1 MQPVTRIHDIPGQA
15 RLPVEV
21 AVLGDV
27 ATRRDGALV
36 PLAGARARSLLVAL
50 ARQPGRRRS
59 VAALVEDVWG
69 DAPPK
74 SPANALHTQV
84 SRLRTVLPDG
94 VLDAGP
100 AGYRLTLSA
109 EQVDLARARQLARE
123 AGEQHADGDHLGAVE
138 TVQLAGALWRGEPGA
153 DLPDGD
159 LARDLAREAASYR
172 DALAATELTAL
183 LALGEFERALPKA
196 RAAAEAARLDEG
208 SHAVLMECL
217 HGSGR
222 SNEALEVFAG
232 LRDRLADRLGAD
244 PSARLVDL
252 NAAILRGGVEPAI
265 RAVRDDVD
273 DVSAIRVSERAT
285 LPNVI
290 GLRAAPNR
298 LLGRTEDLEALES
311 LLERSRVVTVLGPG
325 GTGKTRVAHAL
336 GAHVAEQMPVALVEL
351 ASVRSGEDL
360 VAAISGTLGLSESD
374 LRPGALTRAHIH
386 DARQRLR
393 DALSTGPSLLV
404 LDNCEHLVDDVA
416 EVVSDL
422 IGASDQL
429 TVLATSRS
437 PMSITAEAVY
447 PLPPLAIGDEK
458 SPAAELFRSRALAV
472 RPSARLDPSE
482 VTQLCRTLD
491 GLPLAIELAAA
502 RVRTMSVEEINARLV
517 DRFALLRSG
526 DRTSPA
532 RHRNLHAVIEWS
544 WNLLEESER
553 AALRR
558 LCRFPSGFTLDAATT
573 VAQWGGVEDAADALE
588 GLANHSMLS
597 VVEPASGTDSFGLRY
612 HMLETVR
619 EFGEEQLL
627 AGTNASEAEEVRRR
641 TARWAEQ
648 LSQKVVRDFL
658 AGKQTSVA
666 HCVRAEHENLRAVLR
681 HALAE
686 KQVRTALTVFPVL
699 GGVWAACGAHSEVS
713 TWAPRL
719 LDLDGSALS
728 PDEVPGDH
736 LAISYVLAAVHVTTD
751 GNVRPVAIARTRLR
765 RLLAA
770 RQDISERLRIAASLV
785 LTPATGRGV
794 SRLLATAV
802 RSDDPDARI
811 LALIARASLRQNNG
825 DLYGSES
832 DAKRALALTEEPDS
846 WDHALLSQHLGSV
859 CAQSGRY
866 AEAIAY
872 YRRSAEG
879 LWKLHL
885 YDENLQV
892 RGFLVAAMVGDGQMD
907 QARSELE
914 RLRPAHR
921 GGLAR
926 ADDPHNQASL
936 AMGTAEADLAAGL
949 VDQGL
954 AEYRRAAACA
964 GNLEV
969 SLGVDLYEIMVAVA
983 AVDAHALAGRIESI
997 ADLADRLPSVAVA
1010 RLGPGGFPDLTL
1022 VGAVACAVGTVD
1034 IAGRDPDRGLRLLAL
1049 ATRVAARQ
1057 DCPSMR
1063 LDRHLTRARTVLGD
1077 ADVATALASVEGT
1090 PRAAAYYEILDILA
1104 ALGS

>member
-1 MQPVTRIHDIPGQA
+1 M
-15 RLPVEV
+15 EV
-21 AVLGDV
+21 AVLGAV

-50 ARQPGRRRS
+50 ARRPGRSRG

-74 SPANALHTQV
+74 SPANALHTQI
-84 SRLRTVLPDG
+84 SRLRAVLPDG
-94 VLDAGP
+94 AVEAGP
-100 AGYRLTLSA
+100 AGYRLTLAA
-109 EQVDLARARQLARE
+109 EQVDLTQADLLARA
-123 AGEQHADGDHLGAVE
+123 AGEKHAEGDHLGAIE
-138 TVQLAGALWRGEPGA
+138 TVRLANSLWRGEPGA
-153 DLPDGD
+153 DLSDGD
-159 LARDLAREAASYR
+159 LARDLAREAVSYR
-172 DALAATELTAL
+172 DALAATELNAL
-183 LALGEFERALPKA
+183 IALGEFERALPKA
-196 RAAAEAARLDEG
+196 RAITDAAPLDEG
-208 SHAVLMECL
+208 AHAVLMECL
-217 HGSGR
+217 HGAGR

-232 LRDRLADRLGAD
+232 LRDRLAARLGAD

-252 NAAILRGGVEPAI
+252 NAAILRDGAEPVI
-265 RAVRDDVD
+265 RAVRDDL
-273 DVSAIRVSERAT
+273 SPTRGSEPAT
-285 LPNVI
+285 LPKVI
-290 GLRAAPNR
+290 GLRAAPNP
-298 LLGRTEDLEALES
+298 LLGRTEDLAALER

-336 GAHVAEQMPVALVEL
+336 GTRVAGRMPVALVEL

-374 LRPGALTRAHIH
+374 LRPGTLTRTHIH
-386 DARQRLR
+386 DVRQRLR

-447 PLPPLAIGDEK
+447 PLPPLAIGDAE
-458 SPAAELFRSRALAV
+458 SPAAELFQTRALAV

-558 LCRFPSGFTLDAATT
+558 LCRFPSGFTLDAATA
-573 VAQWGGVEDAADALE
+573 VAQWDGVEDAADALE

-597 VVEPASGTDSFGLRY
+597 VVEPAPGTESFGLRY

-627 AGTNASEAEEVRRR
+627 ADSNASEADEVRRR
-641 TARWAEQ
+641 TANWAEQ
-648 LSQKVVRDFL
+648 LSRKAVRDFL
-658 AGKQTSVA
+658 AGKQISVA
-666 HCVRAEHENLRAVLR
+666 HCVRAEHDNLRAVLR

-686 KQVRTALTVFPVL
+686 RQARTALTVFPVL
-699 GGVWAACGAHSEVS
+699 AGVWAACGAHSEVS
-713 TWAPRL
+713 AWAPRL

-736 LAISYVLAAVHVTTD
+736 LAISYVLAVVQVTAD
-751 GNVRPVAIARTRLR
+751 GNVRTVAIARTRLR

-770 RQDISERLRIAASLV
+770 RSDISERLRIAAALV
-785 LTPATGRGV
+785 LTPATGRGLA
-794 SRLLATAV
+794 RLLATAV
-802 RSDDPDARI
+802 RSEDPDARI
-811 LALIARASLRQNNG
+811 LALIARSSLRQNTG

-832 DAKRALALTEEPDS
+832 DAKRAFALTEEPDS

-872 YRRSAEG
+872 YRRSADG

-892 RGFLVAAMVGDGQMD
+892 RGFMVAAMVGDGQIA

-914 RLRPAHR
+914 QLRPAHH

-936 AMGTAEADLAAGL
+936 AMGTAEVDLAAGL

-964 GNLEV
+964 GDLEV
-969 SLGVDLYEIMVAVA
+969 SAGVDLYEIMLATA
-983 AVDAHALAGRIESI
+983 AIDAHALAGRIEPI

-1010 RLGPGGFPDLTL
+1010 RLGPGGYPDLTL
-1022 VGAVACAVGTVD
+1022 AGAVACAVGAVD
-1034 IAGRDPDRGLRLLAL
+1034 IVAGRDPDRGLRLLTL
-1049 ATRVAARQ
+1049 ATRAAARQ

-1063 LDRHLTRARTVLGD
+1063 LNRHLTRARTVLGD
-1077 ADVATALASVEGT
+1077 ARVAAALASVEGT
-1090 PRAAAYYEILDILA
+1090 PRAAAHREIFDILA
-1104 ALGS
+1104 APNS

>member
-1 MQPVTRIHDIPGQA
+1 M
-15 RLPVEV
+15 EV

-36 PLAGARARSLLVAL
+36 ALAGARARSLLVAL
-50 ARQPGRRRS
+50 ARRPGRSRGA
-59 VAALVEDVWG
+59 AALVEDVWG

-74 SPANALHTQV
+74 SPANALHTQI
-84 SRLRTVLPDG
+84 SRLRAVLPDG
-94 VLDAGP
+94 AVEAGP
-100 AGYRLTLSA
+100 AGYRLTLAA
-109 EQVDLARARQLARE
+109 ERVDLARARQLSRV
-123 AGEQHADGDHLGAVE
+123 AGEQHADGDHLGAIE

-159 LARDLAREAASYR
+159 LARDLAREAATYR
-172 DALAATELTAL
+172 DALAATELAAL
-183 LALGEFERALPKA
+183 FALGEFERALPKA
-196 RAAAEAARLDEG
+196 RAVADAAPLEEAA
-208 SHAVLMECL
+208 HAVLMECL
-217 HGSGR
+217 HGGGR

-232 LRDRLADRLGAD
+232 LRDRLAARLGAD

-265 RAVRDDVD
+265 RAVRDDA
-273 DVSAIRVSERAT
+273 SATRGSEPATLPKT

-298 LLGRTEDLEALES
+298 LLGRTEDLDALES

-336 GAHVAEQMPVALVEL
+336 GAQVSERMPVALVEL

-360 VAAISGTLGLSESD
+360 VAAISSTLGLSESD

-447 PLPPLAIGDEK
+447 PLPPLAISDEK
-458 SPAAELFRSRALAV
+458 SPATELFRTRALAV

-526 DRTSPA
+526 SRTSPA

-558 LCRFPSGFTLDAATT
+558 LCRFPSGFTLDAAIA
-573 VAQWGGVEDAADALE
+573 VAQWDGVEDAADALE

-627 AGTNASEAEEVRRR
+627 VGTNGSEAEEVRRR

-648 LSQKVVRDFL
+648 LSQKAVRDFF

-666 HCVRAEHENLRAVLR
+666 HRVRAEHDNLRAVLR

-728 PDEVPGDH
+728 PEEVPGDH

-751 GNVRPVAIARTRLR
+751 GNVRPVAIARIRLR

-770 RQDISERLRIAASLV
+770 RQDISERLRIAAALV

-794 SRLLATAV
+794 SRLLAAAV
-802 RSDDPDARI
+802 RSCDPDARI
-811 LALIARASLRQNNG
+811 IALIARASLRQNNG

-832 DAKRALALTEEPDS
+832 DAKRALALTADSDS

-892 RGFLVAAMVGDGQMD
+892 RGFMVAAMVGDGQIA
-907 QARSELE
+907 QARAELE

-936 AMGTAEADLAAGL
+936 AMGTAEVDLAAGL

-964 GNLEV
+964 GDLEV
-969 SLGVDLYEIMVAVA
+969 SVGVDLYEIMVAVA
-983 AVDAHALAGRIESI
+983 AIDAHALAGRIESVVG
-997 ADLADRLPSVAVA
+997 LADRLPSVVVA
-1010 RLGPGGFPDLTL
+1010 RLGPGGYADLTL
-1022 VGAVACAVGTVD
+1022 VGAVACALGTFD
-1034 IAGRDPDRGLRLLAL
+1034 ITAGRDLDRGLRLLTL
-1049 ATRVAARQ
+1049 STRVAARQ
-1057 DCPSMR
+1057 DCPSMH

-1077 ADVATALASVEGT
+1077 AHVATALASVEGT
-1090 PRAAAYYEILDILA
+1090 PRAVAHREILDILA